1 MMGMTI
7 TLGATLR
14 RIMMIGNYDS
24 DEHGDERDDYILML
38 ARVVLCIDVVCPVL
52 FCAFFCADLCLVRR
66 SIVLCMCFVGVFLG
80 RGAWCVV
87 LRRCAAV
94 WSVVLRRAD

>member
-1 MMGMTI
+1 
-7 TLGATLR
+7 
-14 RIMMIGNYDS
+14 MIGNYDS

-66 SIVLCMCFVGVFLG
+66 SIVLCMCFVGVLLG
-80 RGAWCVV
+80 GGGVV
-87 LRRCAAV
+87 CCSEALRCG
-94 WSVVLRRAD
+94 VVCGFASC